1 MTIDRAVLIVSYMA
15 RTAQDTALRAATRFS
30 ANYKAR
36 SRVRVARMVAAGR
49 GGESFT
55 EVASLLGVDLTCGQ
69 RPRLVS
75 VCGHKVG

>member
-1 MTIDRAVLIVSYMA
+1 MA
-15 RTAQDTALRAATRFS
+15 RTDQKVARAATRFS

-36 SRVRVARMVAAGR
+36 SRARIAKMVAAGR
-49 GGESFT
+49 GGESFG
-55 EVASLLGVDLTCGQ
+55 EVASLLGVDLARGQ